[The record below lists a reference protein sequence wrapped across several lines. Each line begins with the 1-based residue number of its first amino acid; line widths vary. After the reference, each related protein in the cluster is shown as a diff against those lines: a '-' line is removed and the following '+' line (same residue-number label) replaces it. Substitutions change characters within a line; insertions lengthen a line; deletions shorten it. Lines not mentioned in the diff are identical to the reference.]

1 MGNCNSDYS
10 QQIRRQTMWTIANTS
25 VENLACM
32 LFNILHLITCSA
44 NIIAHFS
51 VLQKK
56 SKILRDLFLLLSLT
70 HK

>member
-1 MGNCNSDYS
+1 
-10 QQIRRQTMWTIANTS
+10 MWTFANTP

-32 LFNILHLITCSA
+32 LFNILHLITSSA

-56 SKILRDLFLLLSLT
+56 STIVRDFFYC
-70 HK
+70 